1 MGIGGEGG
9 GEIVRAISFLGGG
22 EGKWRCLG
30 RKMEGEL
37 GMEAAAVVVEEAV
50 A

>member
-9 GEIVRAISFLGGG
+9 GEIDRGISFLGGG
-22 EGKWRCLG
+22 EGKCRCLG
-30 RKMEGEL
+30 RKIEGEL
-37 GMEAAAVVVEEAV
+37 RKGAAAVVVEEAV